1 MSNFT
6 IDKKGLK
13 MKILVTGHKGY
24 IGSHLFEQ
32 LSEHDVVGIDLKDG
46 NDILHCLPNE
56 NFDCVFHLA
65 ALPRV
70 EYSVENPFYT
80 MKQNV
85 LVTSKLL
92 EWSKNHGVKTFIFSS
107 SSAIYGEGEGPKSP
121 YGLHKLVSEMEC
133 KLYQDLF
140 DIKCVC
146 LRYFNVY
153 SEDQE
158 YGGSYSTVVSAWM
171 QMIKEGNPLR
181 IDGDGEQ
188 SRDFIH
194 VDDIVSANIWCM
206 NNIEKIENLWYDVG
220 YGETCT
226 LNDIKNIVDRYN
238 SVEWVSGPPRSGDV
252 KHTEIGRQR
261 LQTTGWKP
269 QVDLSTGLV
278 KCFKK

>member
-1 MSNFT
+1 MS
-6 IDKKGLK
+6 
-13 MKILVTGHKGY
+13 KILITGHRGY
-24 IGSHLFEQ
+24 IGSHLFEKLRQ
-32 LSEHDVVGIDLKDG
+32 DSKYDVFGIDLKDG
-46 NDILHCLPNE
+46 NDILHCLPEE
-56 NFDCVFHLA
+56 NFDCVFHFA

-107 SSAIYGEGEGPKSP
+107 SSALYGEGSGPKSP
-121 YGLHKLVSEMEC
+121 YGLHKLISEMEC
-133 KLYQDLF
+133 ELYQDLF

-171 QMIKEGNPLR
+171 QMIREGKPLR
-181 IDGDGEQ
+181 IDGAGDQ

-194 VDDIVSANIWCM
+194 VSDVVSANIWCM
-206 NNIEKIENLWYDVG
+206 KNINRLDKLWYDVG
-220 YGETCT
+220 YGDTCSI
-226 LNDIKNIVDRYN
+226 NDIKVVVDKYN
-238 SVEWVSGPPRSGDV
+238 DVRWEKAPPRPGDV
-252 KHTEIGRQR
+252 KHTEIGAQR
-261 LQTTGWKP
+261 LQITGWSP
-269 QVDLSTGLV
+269 NVGLESGLER
-278 KCFKK
+278 CFKNSK

>member
-1 MSNFT
+1 
-6 IDKKGLK
+6 

-24 IGSHLFEQ
+24 IGSHLFKE
-32 LSEHDVVGIDLKDG
+32 LKNKNYEVFGIDIKEG
-46 NDILHCLPNE
+46 NDILHCLPDE

-107 SSAIYGEGEGPKSP
+107 SSALYGSGSGPKSP
-121 YGLHKLVSEMEC
+121 YGLHKLISEMEC
-133 KLYQDLF
+133 DLCQDLYG
-140 DIKCVC
+140 IKCVC
-146 LRYFNVY
+146 LRYFNAY

-158 YGGSYSTVVSAWM
+158 FGGAYSTVVAAWM
-171 QMIKEGNPLR
+171 QMIKEGKPLR

-206 NNIEKIENLWYDVG
+206 NNIGKINNLWYDVG

-226 LNDIKNIVDRYN
+226 LNDIKMVVDKYN
-238 SVEWVSGPPRSGDV
+238 TVEWLNGPSRPGDV
-252 KHTEIGRQR
+252 KHTEIGSQR
-261 LQTTGWKP
+261 LQITGWQPKIN
-269 QVDLSTGLV
+269 LKSGL
-278 KCFKK
+278 KNCFKSK

>member
-1 MSNFT
+1 MS
-6 IDKKGLK
+6 
-13 MKILVTGHKGY
+13 KILITGHRGY
-24 IGSHLFEQ
+24 IGSHLFEKLRQ
-32 LSEHDVVGIDLKDG
+32 DSKYDVFGIDLKDG
-46 NDILHCLPNE
+46 NDILHCLPEE
-56 NFDCVFHLA
+56 NFDCVFHFA

-107 SSAIYGEGEGPKSP
+107 SSALYGEGSGPKSP
-121 YGLHKLVSEMEC
+121 YGLHKLISEMEC
-133 KLYQDLF
+133 ELYQNLF

-171 QMIKEGNPLR
+171 QMIREGQPLR
-181 IDGDGEQ
+181 IDGEGDQ

-194 VDDIVSANIWCM
+194 VSDVVSANIWCM
-206 NNIEKIENLWYDVG
+206 KNTNKLDKLWYDVG
-220 YGETCT
+220 YGDTCSI
-226 LNDIKNIVDRYN
+226 NDIKVVVDKYN
-238 SVEWVSGPPRSGDV
+238 DV
-252 KHTEIGRQR
+252 RTWRCETHRNWNTKASNNR
-261 LQTTGWKP
+261 LVAQCRLRVRFRKM
-269 QVDLSTGLV
+269 
-278 KCFKK
+278 F

>member
-1 MSNFT
+1 MGART
-6 IDKKGLK
+6 L
-13 MKILVTGHKGY
+13 KILVTGHKGY
-24 IGSHLFEQ
+24 IGSHLFKE
-32 LSEHDVVGIDLKDG
+32 LKNKNYEVSGIDIKEG
-46 NDILHCLPNE
+46 NDILHCLPDE

-107 SSAIYGEGEGPKSP
+107 SSALYGSGAGPKSP
-121 YGLHKLVSEMEC
+121 YGLHKLISEMEC
-133 KLYQDLF
+133 DLYQDLYG
-140 DIKCVC
+140 IKCVC
-146 LRYFNVY
+146 LRYFNAY

-158 YGGSYSTVVSAWM
+158 FGGTYSTVIAAWM
-171 QMIKEGNPLR
+171 QMIKEGKPLR
-181 IDGDGEQ
+181 IDGDGTQ

-206 NNIEKIENLWYDVG
+206 NNVGKINNLWYDVG

-226 LNDIKNIVDRYN
+226 LNDIKRVVDKYN
-238 SVEWVSGPPRSGDV
+238 TVEWLNGPSRSGDV
-252 KHTEIGRQR
+252 KHTEIGSQR
-261 LQTTGWKP
+261 LQTTGWQPRINLK
-269 QVDLSTGLV
+269 SGL
-278 KCFKK
+278 KNCFKSN

>member
-1 MSNFT
+1 
-6 IDKKGLK
+6 
-13 MKILVTGHKGY
+13 MKILITGHKGY
-24 IGSHLFEQ
+24 IGSHLYSRLKEQ
-32 LSEHDVVGIDLKDG
+32 GNHKVVGIDLKDG
-46 NDILHCLPNE
+46 NDILYCLPKE

-92 EWSKNHGVKTFIFSS
+92 EWSKDHGVKTFIFSS
-107 SSAIYGEGEGPKSP
+107 SSAIYGDGTGPKSP
-121 YGLHKLVSEMEC
+121 YGLHKLISEMEC
-133 KLYQDLF
+133 GLYQKLF

-158 YGGSYSTVVSAWM
+158 YGGSYSTVISSWM
-171 QMIKEGNPLR
+171 QMIREGKKLR

-206 NNIEKIENLWYDVG
+206 ENIEKSDKLWYDVG
-220 YGETCT
+220 YGETCS
-226 LNDIKNIVDRYN
+226 LNDIREVIDEHHK
-238 SVEWVSGPPRSGDV
+238 VEWQTSPERLGDV
-252 KHTEIGRQR
+252 KHTEIGARR
-261 LQTTGWKP
+261 LQITGWLP
-269 QVDLSTGLV
+269 VVGLRSGIE
-278 KCFKK
+278 KCFKNLK